1 MSTLT
6 KGLQIA
12 QASILLAE
20 KQLAETKLKAVTDQN
35 NYKLKDYL
43 PLLEEIIK
51 QKKQIYSLLEANV
64 KLQQAHKELLASLN
78 AAKAARAERL
88 N

>member
-1 MSTLT
+1 MNIPT
-6 KGLQIA
+6 KGLQII
-12 QASILLAE
+12 QAGILLAE
-20 KQLAETKLKAVTDQN
+20 KQLAETKLKAVSDQSD
-35 NYKLKDYL
+35 YKLKDYL

-64 KLQQAHKELLASLN
+64 KLAQAHKELLSSLN
-78 AAKAARAERL
+78 AAKAARAESL